1 MTDKKIPFSDE
12 LIRQVAQQYG
22 TPFHIYDE
30 KGIHDNMKRLQ
41 KAFSWNPNFH
51 EYFAVKATPNPWIMK
66 SLKELGVGA
75 DCSSMAEL
83 VLAESVGITG
93 DQIVFSSND
102 TPD

>member
-51 EYFAVKATPNPWIMK
+51 EYFESNAKPLDHEEPQGTRRRCRLQLHGRA
-66 SLKELGVGA
+66 GA
-75 DCSSMAEL
+75 C
-83 VLAESVGITG
+83 
-93 DQIVFSSND
+93 
-102 TPD
+102 

>member
-41 KAFSWNPNFH
+41 KAFSWNPNFMN
-51 EYFAVKATPNPWIMK
+51 T
-66 SLKELGVGA
+66 LR
-75 DCSSMAEL
+75 
-83 VLAESVGITG
+83 
-93 DQIVFSSND
+93 
-102 TPD
+102 

>member
-66 SLKELGVGA
+66 SLKELGQWPWPRNLLA
-75 DCSSMAEL
+75 RL
-83 VLAESVGITG
+83 VRAHLREKRRNRLGSTTR
-93 DQIVFSSND
+93 Q
-102 TPD
+102 